1 MFSFDQVEHYVWFG
15 YSYIKDILD
24 LIGKDSYF
32 ILFEIIPTK
41 MERLNLRVSFIIFD
55 LIIVK
60 LLTQQQQEQQEEPHQ
75 NLKEGSK
82 LQVWNF
88 ALGFNLIEDD
98 L

>member
-1 MFSFDQVEHYVWFG
+1 M
-15 YSYIKDILD
+15 
-24 LIGKDSYF
+24 
-32 ILFEIIPTK
+32 K

-60 LLTQQQQEQQEEPHQ
+60 LLPQQQQEQQEEPHQ

-88 ALGFNLIEDD
+88 ACGLNLMEED
-98 L
+98 LQWKGPLMENNL